1 MKRVVGIGLILF
13 VLLSGIF
20 VFQYGRFYDGK
31 LHVVFCNVGQGD
43 AIFIRTPR
51 GIDILVDGG
60 PAASLR
66 GEPDDKVIACLSSH
80 MPFWD
85 RDLELVILTHPH
97 ADHLNGLISVLGH
110 YKVDLFATEMIKNN
124 TGGFSRLMDEIKNQ
138 NITIQHVYAG
148 DRFKFKDGVILNIV
162 GPSKE
167 FIKKTS
173 PGGVI
178 GERKEFASVVSFI
191 EYKGFVGLLTGD
203 SQSEE
208 LKESLRLVSLAQGK
222 ISILQVPHH
231 GSKTGLSSE
240 ILDFIKPE
248 LAVISVGKNNY
259 GHPSEEEIKILR
271 DRNIRILRTD
281 LNGEI
286 EIVLD
291 GLSWGVRN

>member
-1 MKRVVGIGLILF
+1 MKKIVVIGFILLVSLGGIAAY
-13 VLLSGIF
+13 
-20 VFQYGRFYDGK
+20 QYAKFHDGK

-43 AIFIRTPR
+43 AIFIRTPK
-51 GIDILVDGG
+51 GMDILVDGG
-60 PAASLR
+60 P
-66 GEPDDKVIACLSSH
+66 DDSVLSCLSSN

-97 ADHLNGLISVLGH
+97 ADHLNGLISLLEH
-110 YKVDLFATEMIKNN
+110 YKVDSFATENIKNN
-124 TGGFSRLMDEIKNQ
+124 TGGFSRLMEKIKDENIK
-138 NITIQHVYAG
+138 IRYVYAG
-148 DRFKFKDGVILNIV
+148 DRFVFKDGVILKIA

-178 GERKEFASVVSFI
+178 GERREFASVLSFI
-191 EYKGFVGLLTGD
+191 KYKGFEVLLTGD
-203 SQSEE
+203 SQASGLNEGIMDGRIGDIE
-208 LKESLRLVSLAQGK
+208 V
-222 ISILQVPHH
+222 LQVPHH
-231 GSKTGLSSE
+231 GSKTGLTSE
-240 ILDFIKPE
+240 ILDSIKPE

-271 DRNIRILRTD
+271 DRDIRILRTD

-286 EIVLD
+286 EIVSD